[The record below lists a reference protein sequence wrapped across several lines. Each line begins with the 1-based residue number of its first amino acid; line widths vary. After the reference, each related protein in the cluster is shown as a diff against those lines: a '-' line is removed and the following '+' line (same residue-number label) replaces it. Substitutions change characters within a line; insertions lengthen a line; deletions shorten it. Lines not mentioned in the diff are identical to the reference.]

1 MTTILELDRVVKR
14 FGGLVAVNN
23 FSTRLEAGELCA
35 LIGPNGSGKTTI
47 FNLITGIYEPTEG
60 HIVFDG
66 QDITGRRPDLIAS
79 LGIARTFQNI
89 RLFKGLDV
97 LGNVLVGHHLRLKA
111 DPFSAIVRLPNY
123 TAEERLMREEALE
136 LLTALHLDHL
146 AHENAVALPYGQQR
160 KLEIARALATHPKL
174 LLLDE
179 PAAGMNRA
187 ESQELMDFILHI
199 LDTFKLTIF
208 LIEHQMRVVMGIC
221 PRIIVID
228 HGETIAEGPPQA
240 IQNDQR
246 VIEAYLGVGDY
257 AGD

>member
-1 MTTILELDRVVKR
+1 MTLLKIAHAVKQ
-14 FGGLVAVNN
+14 FGGLVAVND
-23 FSTRLEAGELCA
+23 FSTTLSRGELCA

-60 HIVFDG
+60 TIIFDG
-66 QDITGRRPDLIAS
+66 HDITGLRPDIISS

-111 DPFSAIVRLPNY
+111 DPLSAIFQLPHY
-123 TAEERLMREEALE
+123 TREARLMHEEAMA
-136 LLTALHLDHL
+136 LLSSLNLAAL
-146 AHENAVALPYGQQR
+146 AHEDATSLPYGQQR
-160 KLEIARALATHPKL
+160 KLEIARALATGPKL

-179 PAAGMNRA
+179 PAAGMNPNEA
-187 ESQELMDFILHI
+187 QELMDFILHI
-199 LDTFKLTIF
+199 LDTFDLTIF

-228 HGETIAEGPPQA
+228 HGETIAEGPPEA
-240 IQNDQR
+240 IQNNQR

-257 AGD
+257 A